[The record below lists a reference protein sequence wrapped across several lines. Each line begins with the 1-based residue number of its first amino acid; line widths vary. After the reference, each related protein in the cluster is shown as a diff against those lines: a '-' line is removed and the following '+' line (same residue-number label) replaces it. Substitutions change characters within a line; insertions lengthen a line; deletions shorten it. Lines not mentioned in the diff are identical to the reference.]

1 MNSNSTSSA
10 HEPFE
15 LPATA
20 FGCVP
25 REVTE
30 ADDDLLRLLI
40 KQLDELT
47 RPARPGSLS

>member
-1 MNSNSTSSA
+1 MNTNASSTNG
-10 HEPFE
+10 ERFE

-20 FGCVP
+20 FGCAP

-47 RPARPGSLS
+47 RPARPGRLS